1 MKLDPPY
8 DTGRVLPD
16 GALLQRL
23 VALAGVSPGRPRA
36 EAHMPWTGEVW
47 GAIPLGTPEDIQAAA
62 ARARAVQPAW
72 AAQSCAAR
80 AAIFDRYRDLLLE
93 RQAEVLDLIQL
104 ETGKARRHAFEEV
117 LDAVLVARYYA
128 ARAEKLLRLR
138 RGKGP
143 VPFFTRT
150 VIHHPP
156 RGVVGIIAPWN
167 YPLSLTISDAIP
179 ALLAGNAVLLRPDI
193 QTSYTALWALEKLLE
208 AGLPKEVLQVVTGRG
223 HTLGPALI
231 GVADYIAFTGS
242 TAAGRLVARQAGERL
257 IGCSLELGGKN
268 PMLVLADA
276 DIDQAVEGLIRG
288 AYSSAGQLCISIERL
303 YVQDTIYAPFIE
315 RLVARMRRMVLGGGC
330 RWQVDMGSLLGP
342 KQLSRVQAHVTDA
355 VAKGARLL
363 YGGQAR
369 PEIGPYFYEP
379 TLLTDVT
386 PAMQVSAQE
395 TFGPVVSVFRF
406 KEIEEAIRQA
416 NASEYGL
423 NASVWTRNLQR
434 GREIAARLQA
444 GSVNINDAYATAW
457 GAIDAPMGGFKAS
470 GLGRRHGAEGILR
483 FTETQ
488 TIAIHRGPSLA
499 APRWSGEERYARFL
513 TRILKWLKWIR

>member
-1 MKLDPPY
+1 MKQPPPY
-8 DTGRVLPD
+8 DQGRLLPD
-16 GALLQRL
+16 GVLQQRL
-23 VALAGVSPGRPRA
+23 AALAGVSPDRPQA
-36 EAHMPWTGEVW
+36 EVRMPWTGEIL
-47 GAIPLGTPEDIQAAA
+47 GAIPIGTPEDIQAAA
-62 ARARAVQPAW
+62 ARARAVQSAW
-72 AAQSCAAR
+72 AAQSFAAR
-80 AAIFDRYRDLLLE
+80 AAIFDRYSDLLLKH
-93 RQAEVLDLIQL
+93 QSEVLDLIQL

-117 LDAVLVARYYA
+117 LDVVLVARYYA
-128 ARAEKLLRLR
+128 ARAEQILRVR
-138 RGKGP
+138 RGRGP

-150 VIHHPP
+150 ETHHPP

-193 QTSYTALWALEKLLE
+193 QTSYTALWALEKLLQ
-208 AGLPKEVLQVVTGRG
+208 AGLPRQVLQVVTGRG

-231 GVADYIAFTGS
+231 EVADYIAFTGS

-268 PMLVLADA
+268 PMLALADA

-303 YVQDTIYAPFIE
+303 YVQDAIYAPFIE
-315 RLVARMRRMVLGGGC
+315 RLVSRLQQMVLGGGNS
-330 RWQVDMGSLLGP
+330 WLVDMGSLLGP
-342 KQLSRVQAHVTDA
+342 KQLSRVQAHVADA
-355 VAKGARLL
+355 VAKGARILS
-363 YGGQAR
+363 GGKAR
-369 PEIGPYFYEP
+369 PDIGPYFYEP
-379 TLLTDVT
+379 TLLADVT
-386 PAMQVSAQE
+386 PAMQVFTQE

-406 KEIEEAIRQA
+406 KETEEAIHQA

-423 NASVWTRNLQR
+423 NASIWTRNLSQ
-434 GREIAARLQA
+434 GREIAARLQV

-499 APRWSGEERYARFL
+499 APQWLGEERYARFL
-513 TRILKWLKWIR
+513 TRALKLFK